1 MANPQVME
9 LVYLWFFLLAAPS
22 ERETETKVIMGSRGS
37 HWRPAR
43 KRRPYLKQ
51 LIKKTPIVGQLFK
64 ANSKIALEP
73 EVLEVFLCVL
83 FLFCFKNFAK
93 VIGSTGADLAS
104 KWRLLRAEEL
114 SAKRSIA
121 RRWLWGGC
129 WRCNF
134 LFLKKGVG
142 MFLNR
147 GNTLKLA

>member
-1 MANPQVME
+1 M
-9 LVYLWFFLLAAPS
+9 
-22 ERETETKVIMGSRGS
+22 IMGSRGS

-73 EVLEVFLCVL
+73 EVLKVFLCFLVL

-104 KWRLLRAEEL
+104 K
-114 SAKRSIA
+114 
-121 RRWLWGGC
+121 
-129 WRCNF
+129 
-134 LFLKKGVG
+134 
-142 MFLNR
+142 
-147 GNTLKLA
+147 